1 MAFDPAESSR
11 KLENTHEIPKIMT
24 TTPTSQ
30 VLPRDAM
37 EFFEQSAGIWR
48 SQRTT
53 HHLPF
58 RRAEL
63 GGSEIFVETLSNEDP
78 RVVEIC
84 QMYEIDPKTASGGAF
99 VRWNGSMQWDR
110 ENDENHA
117 GSTVFAIVPDAE
129 NPRQG
134 KMLRERGYA
143 EKVPVAGRYE
153 LDDDGGMLLITEYE
167 TMSSIERFWFPS
179 PGVRMR
185 TSTVK
190 RFGGFNTATFCTESR
205 VEEATADLKEIP
217 PAGEGASQPFYSV
230 LGW

>member
-1 MAFDPAESSR
+1 MNQATQAKP
-11 KLENTHEIPKIMT
+11 L
-24 TTPTSQ
+24 
-30 VLPRDAM
+30 DAM
-37 EFFEQSAGIWR
+37 AFFEQSSGTWH

-63 GGSEIFVETLSNEDP
+63 GGSEIYVETLAADDP

-84 QMYEIDPKTASGGAF
+84 QMHDIDPAEASGGAF

-117 GSTVFAIVPDAE
+117 GSTVFAIVPDA
-129 NPRQG
+129 NDPSRG

-143 EKVPVAGRYE
+143 EVVPVAGRYE
-153 LDDDGGMLLITEYE
+153 LDDDGGMILITEYE

-179 PGVRMR
+179 SGVRMR

-190 RFGGFNTATFCTESR
+190 RFGGFSTATFCTESR
-205 VEEATADLKEIP
+205 LEETPDNLDTNPDASAE
-217 PAGEGASQPFYSV
+217 ASQPFYSV